1 MTAPVFVVDP
11 ERLAGVVV
19 GGTVGLDGAEGRHA
33 VNVRRIRPG
42 ETVDLVDG
50 AGRRV
55 RAQVIEAER
64 GALSARVEAVADE
77 PEQSPRLVLVQALA
91 KGDRDDQAIE
101 MATELGVDAVVPW
114 QAGRSIVQW
123 RGERGERSRRKWVD
137 TVRAAGKQARR
148 SRFPDVESMLDLRGL
163 VARVAAADVALVL
176 HEEADDPLSTAT
188 LPDTG
193 EVLVIVGPEG
203 GIAPEELA
211 ALEAAGAHLV
221 RLGSTVLR
229 SSSAGPAAL
238 AVLSARDRWR

>member
-1 MTAPVFVVDP
+1 MTAPVFVVEP

-19 GGTVGLDGAEGRHA
+19 GGTVLLDGAEGRHA
-33 VNVRRIRPG
+33 VTVRRIRAR

-55 RAQVIEAER
+55 RAQVVEAER
-64 GALSARVEAVADE
+64 GALSARVESVVDE

-91 KGDRDDQAIE
+91 KGDRDEQAIE

-148 SRFPDVESMLDLRGL
+148 SRFPDVESMLDLQGL
-163 VARVAAADVALVL
+163 VARVAAADATLVL
-176 HEEADDPLSTAT
+176 HEDAGDSLSSAP

-211 ALEAAGAHLV
+211 ALEAAGACVV
-221 RLGSTVLR
+221 RLGPTVLR